1 MSRNCCSSTNRRRES
16 IPSRAVSSGIC
27 CSNFPATASRF
38 SSPRTTWT
46 KPSAAATSPTSITA
60 NSSPTVRR
68 TRCANSPTCSR
79 PAPCASRSP
88 HPKSP
93 GRWLAPVKSKASAVQ
108 PSSASP
114 STRLSTTTWIWTT
127 SARSFP
133 GRAPRSAKSARSLR
147 ASKTSSWS
155 SPTRIRPTATIWRPP
170 AKRRRPG
177 MTDIF
182 RGFGAVFYKEAL
194 HVRRDFGTLFFSLII
209 PLLQMLLLGYGIDTN
224 IRQINTVVFNA
235 DGRRESREL
244 LDRLKNSDT
253 FHVVRYVN
261 SDVEMNEMI
270 IGGKARVGIKIPVDY
285 SDKLL
290 HQMSAQVLVLID
302 GSDSSVAGQAINVT
316 TSIGLDES
324 LRRALTNNASSAV
337 DMRPKLL
344 FNPDSR
350 SPNFFLPG
358 LTAILLLNVTTFLTA
373 FSIVRE
379 KERGTLEQLFVTPVR
394 PMGLLLGKLL
404 PYLGIGFFELL
415 LILTFMRFVFLV
427 PIHGSVL
434 LLGFLS
440 LPYLFAA
447 LSLGILISSKANSQA
462 EAMQLAF
469 LPILPNVF
477 FSGYIFPR
485 ETIPTIFKPLSY
497 LIPASYFINITRGVI
512 LRGAGISHLWTDGLA
527 LCLIGTL

>member
-1 MSRNCCSSTNRRRES
+1 MARKKRR
-16 IPSRAVSSGIC
+16 
-27 CSNFPATASRF
+27 
-38 SSPRTTWT
+38 
-46 KPSAAATSPTSITA
+46 
-60 NSSPTVRR
+60 PTV
-68 TRCANSPTCSR
+68 
-79 PAPCASRSP
+79 
-88 HPKSP
+88 
-93 GRWLAPVKSKASAVQ
+93 GD
-108 PSSASP
+108 
-114 STRLSTTTWIWTT
+114 
-127 SARSFP
+127 
-133 GRAPRSAKSARSLR
+133 
-147 ASKTSSWS
+147 
-155 SPTRIRPTATIWRPP
+155 
-170 AKRRRPG
+170 
-177 MTDIF
+177 MF
-182 RGFGAVFYKEAL
+182 RGFRAVFYKETL

-235 DGRRESREL
+235 DGRQESREL

-253 FHVVRYVN
+253 FHVIRYVN
-261 SDVEMNEMI
+261 SDQQMNNMI
-270 IGGKARVGIKIPVDY
+270 IAGKAHVGIKIPVDY

-324 LRRALTNNASSAV
+324 LRRALVHNETFAV

-404 PYLGIGFFELL
+404 PYLGIGFFELCM
-415 LILTFMRFVFLV
+415 ILTFMRFAFRV
-427 PIHGSVL
+427 PVHGNVIL
-434 LLGFLS
+434 LAFLS
-440 LPYLFAA
+440 LPYIFVS
-447 LSLGILISSKANSQA
+447 LSLGILISSKANSQS

-469 LPILPNVF
+469 LTILPSIF
-477 FSGYIFPR
+477 FSGYIFPL
-485 ETIPTIFKPLSY
+485 ETMPRFFYALSY
-497 LIPASYFINITRGVI
+497 FVPARYFIDITRGVI
-512 LRGAGISHLWTDGLA
+512 LRGATIVHLWPDAVA
-527 LCLIGTL
+527 LFSMGTILLVIAARRFQNKVIMA